1 MITKLSLSAFL
12 EASQHQLIAD
22 VRTPAEFEQGH
33 ILNAFNLPLFTNE
46 ERVIIGTTFKQ
57 KGKEI
62 AILQAFELIGPRWAD
77 FIRAAE
83 EKCPDKKIL
92 LHCWRGGMR
101 SASMA
106 WALNIYGF
114 EVGLLENGYKAY
126 RTYCLDLLEKE
137 YPIIILGGATG
148 SAKTE
153 TLQAMK
159 KFGEQ
164 VIDLELLANHQGSSF
179 GSLGKYIQPSQEQ
192 FENTLAIELS
202 QMNLNNKIWLEN
214 ESVLIGKR
222 VIPKKLFQQ
231 MNEALVV
238 NINIAQAERIEFLNQ
253 VYGVLDKAFLKD
265 SVIKISK
272 RLGPNES
279 KLCIQAIEE
288 GNTKEFISLV
298 LVYYDKTYANGLS
311 KRKQEDIYEINFSKI
326 NPISNAKAIID
337 FCQQAINKK
346 NRNGRN

>member
-1 MITKLSLSAFL
+1 MITKLSLTAFL

-33 ILNAFNLPLFTNE
+33 LQNAFNLPLFTNE
-46 ERVIIGTTFKQ
+46 ERVIIGTTYKQ
-57 KGKEI
+57 KGKET

-77 FIRAAE
+77 YIREAE
-83 EKCPDKKIL
+83 KKCPNKKIL
-92 LHCWRGGMR
+92 VHCWRGGMR

-126 RTYCLDLLEKE
+126 RTYCLHLLEKE
-137 YPIIILGGATG
+137 YPLLILGGATG

-159 KFGEQ
+159 TLGEQ
-164 VIDLELLANHQGSSF
+164 VIDLEMLANHQGSSF
-179 GSLGKYIQPSQEQ
+179 GSMGKHIQPSQEQ
-192 FENTLAIELS
+192 FENTLAMELS
-202 QMNLNNKIWLEN
+202 QMDLSKNIWLEN

-222 VIPKKLFQQ
+222 VIPKKLFTQ
-231 MNEALVV
+231 MNEAKVV
-238 NINIAQAERIEFLNQ
+238 NIYINQTERIEFLNK
-253 VYGVLDKAFLKD
+253 VYGVLDKEFLKE

-279 KLCIQAIEE
+279 KLSIQAIEE
-288 GNTKEFISLV
+288 GNMKEFIRLV

-311 KRKQEDIYEINFSKI
+311 KRKKEHVYEINFESIDAHK
-326 NPISNAKAIID
+326 NAKAIID
-337 FCQQAINKK
+337 FCHQTLK
-346 NRNGRN
+346 N